1 MKTTYGLRIAVVVAV
16 LSGSLMSFGAAGAR
30 QPRTSFQTS
39 REWRPELHLPA
50 DIAIVYGTNPGLI
63 ESWKSRGFIPFAM
76 FSASWLGRDAEIVKN
91 NPGIVQMMAGGQPFE
106 MIPGRAW
113 VSPTEPWRE
122 YMKSLADAH
131 IEAGARAI
139 LPEEPEYFASTGYED
154 AFKKEWRMFYGES
167 WRGPYTTPSSVFKA
181 NRLKASLFEEFYR
194 DLCGHVKEK
203 APDVLCIV
211 PMHSNL
217 NYAQWGIVSPHHAI
231 SALDAVDGFVGQVWT
246 GTARGMQKVGGKIES
261 DVFSYALLEYNYF
274 ENLTAGTGKSLILLT
289 DPVDDRE
296 GDSWAKLRD
305 WHEDTLA
312 AALMQMRAAYYEV
325 VPWPERV
332 FLSTDK
338 YGAAGG
344 SSIPQEH
351 ASALMTM
358 WSAQRRMP
366 GGGRYA
372 GGTTVIGALTAD
384 TLMWQK
390 GAGSDRLAGHLAPM
404 LSLAR
409 AGVNMK
415 VVPAERMAE
424 PGYMPPGIRLL
435 IASFDAWK
443 PEDSDIVDGIAEWV
457 KKGGIL
463 FLMGGE
469 DSFNNIDS
477 AWWKQV
483 DYDTP
488 TDALLEKLLPG
499 GTPAKR
505 VVVSGAPGADG
516 KPASK
521 EVKLTAAPQAPA
533 NISYLGDLAAPA
545 PAVLYDAAAAGAD
558 VWMTVDGQPAV
569 WAAGC
574 GEGLLVYSGVSG
586 EFVAEKKSGE
596 DFLAAILEAALARG
610 GKNSFVATDI
620 HQVSRGPFLIVH
632 SLRGSHKLKGSFIN
646 AMKPYQPVTDE
657 TVVEE
662 GGNAILL
669 DVLDASMDWC
679 NLEASACVV
688 FAGGNVS
695 GARSADDSY
704 EFLLSGPEG
713 VFGAAWVMIASLT
726 PPAKAFYKLP
736 GGEETLIDLGKGWHE
751 LTGVQHL
758 IAPLHPDGTLVRL
771 EF

>member
-1 MKTTYGLRIAVVVAV
+1 VVAVV
-16 LSGSLMSFGAAGAR
+16 LSGSLFLFGAAVAR

-76 FSASWLGRDAEIVKN
+76 FSASWLSKDAEIVKN

-113 VSPTEPWRE
+113 VSPTKPWRE

-154 AFKKEWRMFYGES
+154 AFKKEWREFYGQP
-167 WRGPYTTPSSVFKA
+167 WRGPYTTPASVWKA
-181 NRLKASLFEEFYR
+181 NELKAHLFEEFYK

-231 SALDAVDGFVGQVWT
+231 SALKSVDGFVGQVWT
-246 GTARGMQKVGGKIES
+246 GTARGMQKVGGSIES
-261 DVFSYALLEYNYF
+261 DVFSYSLLEYNYF
-274 ENLTAGTGKSLILLT
+274 ENLTAGSGKSLILLT

-305 WHEDTLA
+305 WHEDTLV

-332 FLSTDK
+332 FLSKDK

-344 SSIPQEH
+344 SAIPQEH

-358 WSAQRRMP
+358 WSAQRAMP
-366 GGGRYA
+366 AGGRYA

-409 AGVNMK
+409 SGVNMK
-415 VVPAERMAE
+415 VIPAERMAN
-424 PGYMPPGIRLL
+424 PGYMPHGISLL

-443 PEDSDIVDGIAEWV
+443 PQTPEIVDGIAAWV

-469 DSFNNIDS
+469 DSFNNIEG
-477 AWWKQV
+477 AWWNV
-483 DYDTP
+483 EGYDNP
-488 TDALLEKLLPG
+488 TDALLARLLPG
-499 GTPAKR
+499 GTPERRIAM
-505 VVVSGAPGADG
+505 SSAPGTDE
-516 KPASK
+516 KSASK
-521 EVKLTAAPQAPA
+521 EVLMSAAPQAPA
-533 NISYLGDLAAPA
+533 NIMYLGDLTAPA
-545 PAVLYDAAAAGAD
+545 PAILYDAAKAGAD
-558 VWMTVDGQPAV
+558 VWMTVDGEPV
-569 WAAGC
+569 LWAAGS
-574 GEGLLVYSGVSG
+574 GEGSLVYSGVPG
-586 EFVAEKKSGE
+586 EFVSEKQAGE
-596 DFLAAILEAALARG
+596 DFLAAALDAALARK
-610 GKNSFVATDI
+610 GKNSFITTDI
-620 HQVSRGPFLIVH
+620 HQASRGPFLIVH
-632 SLRGSHKLKGSFIN
+632 SLRGSHKLKGSFID
-646 AMKPYQPVTDE
+646 AMKPYQPVVDE

-669 DVLDASMDWC
+669 DVIDASADYC

-695 GARSADDSY
+695 GARSTADSY

-713 VFGAAWVMIASLT
+713 VYGVAWVMIASQT
-726 PPAKAFYKLP
+726 PPSRALYKLP
-736 GGEETLIDLGKGWHE
+736 AGEETKIDLGKGWHAH
-751 LTGVQHL
+751 TGVQHL
-758 IAPLHPDGTLVRL
+758 VAPLHPDGTLVRL